1 MSKYIIIG
9 ASAAGLAA
17 AEQVRKTDKEGEIT
31 ILTRENYLPYSRP
44 SISYY
49 LKGKV
54 KESDMYLRK
63 PSFYKSNKI
72 NIVTGAEVKSV
83 DTQSKT
89 VRAGRKTYS
98 YDKLCLATGSKPFI
112 PPMKNVEG
120 KANVYTFLDMASAKA
135 VKSAADKNTRAVV
148 IGGGLI
154 GMKAAEGLSK
164 VCRSVDVIEFAP
176 RILPSILDAKSSK
189 NVKKYIEEK
198 GGIKFHLEDTIIEAK
213 SRGKSITSVVLKSG
227 KVLKCD
233 LLVVAVGVRPETDLA
248 ESAGL
253 EVNRGIITDTATMQT
268 SDENIYAAGD
278 CTVSVDM
285 LDGSKKII
293 ALWPNAV
300 QQGTAAGSQMAGG
313 DMLIDGTYS
322 VNAIDFYGLRICTC
336 GLINAQGE
344 QYTDMVRQNGDEYK
358 RLVFE
363 GSRLVGFVL
372 INSSTNA
379 GIYTNLIAQRIDL
392 NTLEGDIME
401 TPSLFLF
408 NKDTRTTKLTGS
420 KEGVKV

>member
-1 MSKYIIIG
+1 MNKYIIIG
-9 ASAAGLAA
+9 ASAAGLAT
-17 AEQVRKTDKEGEIT
+17 AEQIRKTDKDGEIT
-31 ILTRENYLPYSRP
+31 ILTREDYLPYSRP

-54 KESDMYLRK
+54 KESNMYLRK
-63 PSFYKSNKI
+63 PSFYKANKI
-72 NIVTGAEVKSV
+72 NIVTGADVKSIDPKEKIV
-83 DTQSKT
+83 K
-89 VRAGRKTYS
+89 AGRKTYS

-112 PPMKNVEG
+112 PPMKNVAG
-120 KANVYTFLDMASAKA
+120 KTNAYTFLDMASTKA
-135 VKSAADKNTRAVV
+135 VKAAADKNTKAVV

-164 VCRSVDVIEFAP
+164 VCKSVDVIEFAP

-198 GGIKFHLEDTIIEAK
+198 GGIKFHLEDTIVEAK
-213 SRGKSITSVVLKSG
+213 SKGKTITSVVLKSG
-227 KVLKCD
+227 KILKCD
-233 LLVVAVGVRPETDLA
+233 LLVVAVGVRPETELA
-248 ESAGL
+248 ETAGL

-268 SDENIYAAGD
+268 SDKCIYAAGD

-285 LDGSKKII
+285 LDESKKII

-300 QQGTAAGSQMAGG
+300 QQGTVAGAQMAGG
-313 DMLIDGTYS
+313 DMVIDGTYS

-336 GLINAQGE
+336 GLINAHGE
-344 QYTDMVRQNGDEYK
+344 QYTDKIKQNGDEYK

-363 GSRLVGFVL
+363 GNRLVGFVL
-372 INSSTNA
+372 INSSMNA
-379 GIYTNLIAQRIDL
+379 GIYTNLISNKVDL
-392 NTLEGDIME
+392 DTLDGDIME

-408 NKDTRTTKLTGS
+408 DRDTRTTKLTGS
-420 KEGVKV
+420 KEGVRV

>member
-1 MSKYIIIG
+1 MSKYIIVG
-9 ASAAGLAA
+9 ASAAGLAT
-17 AEQVRKTDKEGEIT
+17 AEQIRKTDKNGEIT
-31 ILTRENYLPYSRP
+31 ILTREDYLPYSRP

-49 LKGKV
+49 LKGRV
-54 KESDMYLRK
+54 KESDVYLRK
-63 PSFYKSNKI
+63 SSYYKTNKI
-72 NIVTGAEVKSV
+72 NIVTGADVKSI
-83 DTQSKT
+83 DTEAKT

-98 YDKLCLATGSKPFI
+98 YDKLCLAAGSKPFI

-120 KANVYTFLDMASAKA
+120 KNNVYTFLDMASAKA
-135 VKSAADKNTRAVV
+135 VKTVADKDTKAVV

-164 VCRSVDVIEFAP
+164 VCKSVDVIEFAP
-176 RILPSILDAKSSK
+176 RILPSILDAKSAKS
-189 NVKKYIEEK
+189 VKKYIENE
-198 GGIKFHLEDTIIEAK
+198 GGIKFHLEDTIVEAK
-213 SRGKSITSVVLKSG
+213 SRGKTITSVVLKSG

-233 LLVVAVGVRPETDLA
+233 LLVVAVGVRPETALA

-253 EVNRGIITDTATMQT
+253 EVDRGIITDTATMQT

-300 QQGTAAGSQMAGG
+300 QQGTVAGSQMAGG
-313 DMLIDGTYS
+313 DMVIDGTYS

-336 GLINAQGE
+336 GLINAHGG
-344 QYTDMVRQNGDEYK
+344 QYTDKIKQNGDEYK

-363 GSRLVGFVL
+363 GNRLVGFVL

-379 GIYTNLIAQRIDL
+379 GIYTNLISNKIDL
-392 NTLEGDIME
+392 DALEGDIME

-420 KEGVKV
+420 KEGVRV